1 MKKKKGFLLSFNQS
15 RETHGLRDCIFMFH
29 VKSSLHLIKLKRKKK
44 MKKNKKETIEKR
56 ITNRVNYSAV
66 YLFIYNRLF
75 IQKNQTKIKITTL
88 AYK

>member
-1 MKKKKGFLLSFNQS
+1 
-15 RETHGLRDCIFMFH
+15 
-29 VKSSLHLIKLKRKKK
+29 

-88 AYK
+88 ANK